1 MGASAALIKYL
12 GLMSDASN
20 FGHYTLYQHNLSAYM
35 RLDASALR
43 ALNLMPGP
51 NDGANRTMSLFGLLN
66 KCKTALG
73 TRLLAQWLKQP
84 LLDLGAIQE
93 RQTLVEAFV
102 MDTEV
107 RQTLQEDHLRAIP
120 DLSRLSKRFQRQVA
134 TLEDVVRAYQVVIRL
149 PGLIETVDAIQDDRH
164 RDLIQATYVHP
175 LQTHYANLAKLQEM
189 VEATIDLAAL
199 EEHQFVIK
207 PDFDDNLKNYRKRMD
222 DLRDAMSAEH
232 IRVGND
238 LKQDTEKKLKLEQQ
252 NVYGWCLRLTRNV
265 LPHVIVLIVG
275 SWLHSRTQGL

>member
-20 FGHYTLYQHNLSAYM
+20 FGQYTLYQHNLSAYM

-51 NDGANRTMSLFGLLN
+51 NDGANKTMSLFGLLN

-84 LLDLGAIQE
+84 LLNLPAILE
-93 RQTLVEAFV
+93 RQTLVEGFV

-107 RQTLQEDHLRAIP
+107 RQTLQEDHLRSIP
-120 DLSRLSKRFQRQVA
+120 DLSRLAKRFQRQVA

-149 PGLIETVDAIQDDRH
+149 PGLIEALDAIQDDRH
-164 RDLIQATYVHP
+164 RDLIQSTYVQP
-175 LQTHYANLAKLQEM
+175 LQVVQSSCNKAIDSRLIMRIWPNCRRWSKL
-189 VEATIDLAAL
+189 L
-199 EEHQFVIK
+199 
-207 PDFDDNLKNYRKRMD
+207 
-222 DLRDAMSAEH
+222 
-232 IRVGND
+232 
-238 LKQDTEKKLKLEQQ
+238 
-252 NVYGWCLRLTRNV
+252 
-265 LPHVIVLIVG
+265 LI
-275 SWLHSRTQGL
+275 

>member
-20 FGHYTLYQHNLSAYM
+20 FGQYTLYQHNLSAYM

-51 NDGANRTMSLFGLLN
+51 NDGANKTMSLFGLLN

-84 LLDLGAIQE
+84 LLDLSAIQQ
-93 RQTLVEAFV
+93 RQTLVEGFV

-107 RQTLQEDHLRAIP
+107 RQTLQEDHLRSIP
-120 DLSRLSKRFQRQVA
+120 DLSRLAKRFQRQVA

-149 PGLIETVDAIQDDRH
+149 PGLIEALDAIQDDRH
-164 RDLIQATYVHP
+164 RDLIQSTYVQP
-175 LQTHYANLAKLQEM
+175 LQVLYSSCKKT
-189 VEATIDLAAL
+189 
-199 EEHQFVIK
+199 
-207 PDFDDNLKNYRKRMD
+207 FDSRPIMQIWRNC
-222 DLRDAMSAEH
+222 
-232 IRVGND
+232 
-238 LKQDTEKKLKLEQQ
+238 KK
-252 NVYGWCLRLTRNV
+252 W
-265 LPHVIVLIVG
+265 
-275 SWLHSRTQGL
+275 